1 MLIWRCIYIRPGAR
15 CHRVFEKKSTFSCN
29 AKSGAWKRKALPLF
43 FRKKKED
50 FQLKHEQECWWKFS
64 FKNQN
69 FYTGSLYPLA
79 KKNWLS
85 VVKRVL
91 WTPVPIVGCVNSQ
104 AMGKLLNGQKNEA
117 PLQTTE
123 LILREDTSAFWYE
136 KEAEESV
143 DGRWSYLD
151 RFLNLSHQMLPS
163 RNTLH
168 PNKKN
173 TNPSNTKTY
182 TTETSEYKLSKCY
195 CFTGKDVEFMKYRVL
210 SSYL

>member
-1 MLIWRCIYIRPGAR
+1 MCEA
-15 CHRVFEKKSTFSCN
+15 
-29 AKSGAWKRKALPLF
+29 
-43 FRKKKED
+43 
-50 FQLKHEQECWWKFS
+50 
-64 FKNQN
+64 
-69 FYTGSLYPLA
+69 
-79 KKNWLS
+79 
-85 VVKRVL
+85 
-91 WTPVPIVGCVNSQ
+91 Q

-123 LILREDTSAFWYE
+123 SILREDTSAFWYE
-136 KEAEESV
+136 KEAEELV

-163 RNTLH
+163 RNTLQ

-182 TTETSEYKLSKCY
+182 TTETSEYKLLKCY

>member
-1 MLIWRCIYIRPGAR
+1 MPRKAYNMTSSTRPQGEDLAIFKDNNDKTPSKGPIYIRPGAR

-91 WTPVPIVGCVNSQ
+91 WTPVPGVGCVKPKQ
-104 AMGKLLNGQKNEA
+104 WG
-117 PLQTTE
+117 
-123 LILREDTSAFWYE
+123 
-136 KEAEESV
+136 
-143 DGRWSYLD
+143 SYSMD
-151 RFLNLSHQMLPS
+151 RKMKHRCRRLS
-163 RNTLH
+163 R
-168 PNKKN
+168 
-173 TNPSNTKTY
+173 
-182 TTETSEYKLSKCY
+182 
-195 CFTGKDVEFMKYRVL
+195 F
-210 SSYL
+210 

>member
-1 MLIWRCIYIRPGAR
+1 MSKNVDESFLLKIKTFTLALCTPWP
-15 CHRVFEKKSTFSCN
+15 KK
-29 AKSGAWKRKALPLF
+29 
-43 FRKKKED
+43 
-50 FQLKHEQECWWKFS
+50 
-64 FKNQN
+64 
-69 FYTGSLYPLA
+69 TGSRWSKEFFGRQQRCWMCEA
-79 KKNWLS
+79 
-85 VVKRVL
+85 
-91 WTPVPIVGCVNSQ
+91 Q

-123 LILREDTSAFWYE
+123 SILREDTSAFWYK